1 MNISIISD
9 ITFDPVVK
17 KLNGSNGIS
26 IKHYTYSD
34 KIVPE
39 LLMAGGKLEGTDIL
53 IVHFDSYFFRYAD
66 SYITEILDAV
76 YNLSGQFTGN
86 ILVSNNLFNGRHTS
100 VLKSNA
106 GQHEQ
111 VLLEQQP
118 VLQKLLNSN
127 NIYFYDFKAIV
138 TEIGLNQAYNF
149 KLGFLYQMPYT
160 KPMLEALTVELEN
173 FIQFISQPEKKAIFL
188 DCDNTL
194 WGGILGE
201 DGMDGIQ
208 CDRNAKGILYF
219 YLQEFLVEK
228 KKEGFILGL
237 CSKNNEADVKAAF
250 EELNMPLKWDDFLV
264 KKVNWINKAE
274 NLKQAAEELSLG
286 LSSFIFIDD
295 NEFELQSINSL
306 IPEVT
311 TVKLTEV
318 YTDFLKLTNN
328 YVFKRKRLTKEDL
341 GKTEQYYAEQKRNDV
356 KASVGSFEDYVKS
369 LEIKMDVAVN
379 NANEL
384 PRLSQLTEKTNQFN
398 FNKEI
403 FTIPQLEKFIAE
415 GNQVY
420 SLKVSDKF
428 GDYGLVGLILM
439 EVKGTK
445 AVMRNFLMSCRA
457 LGRLIEN
464 DFYNHVKAD
473 LAQRGAEISGVL
485 FKETAKNAPAK
496 TFYTALQKESPELVH

>member
-1 MNISIISD
+1 
-9 ITFDPVVK
+9 
-17 KLNGSNGIS
+17 
-26 IKHYTYSD
+26 
-34 KIVPE
+34 
-39 LLMAGGKLEGTDIL
+39 
-53 IVHFDSYFFRYAD
+53 
-66 SYITEILDAV
+66 
-76 YNLSGQFTGN
+76 
-86 ILVSNNLFNGRHTS
+86 
-100 VLKSNA
+100 
-106 GQHEQ
+106 
-111 VLLEQQP
+111 
-118 VLQKLLNSN
+118 
-127 NIYFYDFKAIV
+127 
-138 TEIGLNQAYNF
+138 
-149 KLGFLYQMPYT
+149 
-160 KPMLEALTVELEN
+160 
-173 FIQFISQPEKKAIFL
+173 
-188 DCDNTL
+188 
-194 WGGILGE
+194 
-201 DGMDGIQ
+201 MDGIQ